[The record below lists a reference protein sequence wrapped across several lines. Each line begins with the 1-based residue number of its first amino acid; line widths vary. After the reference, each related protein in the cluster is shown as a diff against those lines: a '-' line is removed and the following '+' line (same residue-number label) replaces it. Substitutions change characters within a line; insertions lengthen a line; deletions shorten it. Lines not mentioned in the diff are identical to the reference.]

1 MERIKALIFL
11 EVALSIETMSE
22 LQSNFKRERISSI
35 LKKFFLKQ
43 QSRTIHIYKSSTRAI
58 STIEL
63 NPSNFPSIK

>member
-35 LKKFFLKQ
+35 LKKIFSKTTEQNHPYLQK
-43 QSRTIHIYKSSTRAI
+43 
-58 STIEL
+58 
-63 NPSNFPSIK
+63 